1 MYRQTD
7 GRMDGQMDVGTDGW
21 IERRMNG
28 YTDGWKDGGWM
39 QGQTDEWMY
48 GQTDGYVE
56 T

>member
-1 MYRQTD
+1 
-7 GRMDGQMDVGTDGW
+7 MDVGTDGW